1 MTKRRTVNHRTIHS
15 SAKSRQ
21 PELEPAEVFADSL
34 VWAQKLKE
42 RRMQLHKS
50 QEELAAA
57 SKNVLN
63 QTVISR
69 IERGV
74 SQPLESLSLKELV
87 AYLSVLELTLEGF
100 IHLTKLEFPFASLE
114 QADVLEQVKRFQVK
128 PKWQR
133 FKVRGTVSAGR
144 VASSEHNEE
153 EIIIPRE
160 HLIKK
165 GADPKFVSVYLVNG
179 DCMISEEA
187 RHTHKNIAPGDYVAV
202 DTKNKAKPG
211 DIVVAW
217 WAEEEKLVIKRFKIE
232 REAIILYPT
241 SPAHPPLVL
250 KHEDDAKI
258 LGRVI
263 WRGG

>member
-1 MTKRRTVNHRTIHS
+1 MTKQHSLKQRTANRGMKV
-15 SAKSRQ
+15 RQ
-21 PELEPAEVFADSL
+21 SELEPAEVLAEGP
-34 VWAQKLKE
+34 VWAQKLKA
-42 RRMQLHKS
+42 RRMQLKKS
-50 QEELAAA
+50 QEELAAQ

-69 IERGV
+69 LERGV
-74 SQPLESLSLKELV
+74 SQPLESLSLKELI
-87 AYLSVLELTLEGF
+87 AYLFVLELTLEGF
-100 IHLTKLEFPFASLE
+100 MHLTKLEFPFGSLE
-114 QADVLEQVKRFQVK
+114 QADVSEQVKRFQVK

-144 VASSEHNEE
+144 VPSHDNNEE

-160 HLIKK
+160 HLVKK

-232 REAIILYPT
+232 REAVILYPT

>member
-1 MTKRRTVNHRTIHS
+1 MTKSKRTLL
-15 SAKSRQ
+15 
-21 PELEPAEVFADSL
+21 LEEAADFADAPL
-34 VWAQKLKE
+34 WAQKLKE
-42 RRMQLHKS
+42 RRIQLQKS
-50 QEELAAA
+50 QEDLAAQ

-74 SQPLESLSLKELV
+74 SQPLETLSLKELLT
-87 AYLSVLELTLEGF
+87 YLSVLELTLESF
-100 IHLTKLEFPFASLE
+100 MKLTGLEVSLESLE
-114 QADVLEQVKRFQVK
+114 QADTLEQVKRFQVK

-133 FKVRGTVSAGR
+133 FKVLGTVSAGK
-144 VASSEHNEE
+144 SSGNDPNDE

-165 GADPKFVSVYLVNG
+165 GADPKFVRVYLVNG

-187 RHTHKNIAPGDYVAV
+187 RRSHKNIASGDYVAIDV
-202 DTKNKAKPG
+202 KNKAKSG

-217 WAEEEKLVIKRFKIE
+217 WAEEEKLVIKRFKVE
-232 REAIILYPT
+232 REQVVLYPT

-250 KHEDDAKI
+250 HHEDDAKI

>member
-1 MTKRRTVNHRTIHS
+1 MTKSKR
-15 SAKSRQ
+15 ALL
-21 PELEPAEVFADSL
+21 LEEPTEDFAD
-34 VWAQKLKE
+34 VPAWAQKLKE
-42 RRMQLHKS
+42 RRMQLQKS
-50 QEELAAA
+50 QEDLATQ

-74 SQPLESLSLKELV
+74 SQPLESLSLKELLC
-87 AYLSVLELTLEGF
+87 YLSVLELTLESF
-100 IHLTKLEFPFASLE
+100 MKLTGLVFSLESLE
-114 QADVLEQVKRFQVK
+114 QAETLEQVKRFQVR

-133 FKVRGTVSAGR
+133 FKVLGTVSAGK
-144 VASSEHNEE
+144 SSGSDSRDE

-165 GADPKFVSVYLVNG
+165 GADPKFVRVYLVNG

-187 RHTHKNIAPGDYVAV
+187 RRSHKNIASGDYVAIDV
-202 DTKNKAKPG
+202 KNKAKSG

-217 WAEEEKLVIKRFKIE
+217 WAEEEKLVIKRFKVE
-232 REAIILYPT
+232 REQVVLYPT

-250 KHEDDAKI
+250 QHEDDAKI

>member
-1 MTKRRTVNHRTIHS
+1 MTKSKRILL
-15 SAKSRQ
+15 
-21 PELEPAEVFADSL
+21 EEPAEDFAD
-34 VWAQKLKE
+34 VPAWAQKLKE
-42 RRMQLHKS
+42 RRVQLQKS
-50 QEELAAA
+50 QEDLAAQ

-74 SQPLESLSLKELV
+74 SQPLESLSLKELL
-87 AYLSVLELTLEGF
+87 AYLSVLELTLENF
-100 IHLTKLEFPFASLE
+100 MKLTGLVFSLESLE
-114 QADVLEQVKRFQVK
+114 QADTLEQVKRFQVK

-133 FKVRGTVSAGR
+133 FKVLGTVSAGKAPSNDR
-144 VASSEHNEE
+144 SDE

-165 GADPKFVSVYLVNG
+165 GADPKFVRVYLVNG

-187 RHTHKNIAPGDYVAV
+187 RRSHKNIASGDYVAIDV
-202 DTKNKAKPG
+202 KNRAKSG

-217 WAEEEKLVIKRFKIE
+217 WAEEEKLVIKRFKVE
-232 REAIILYPT
+232 REQVVLYPT

-250 KHEDDAKI
+250 QHEDDAKI

>member
-1 MTKRRTVNHRTIHS
+1 MTKSKRTLLL
-15 SAKSRQ
+15 
-21 PELEPAEVFADSL
+21 EEPAEVFADIPL
-34 VWAQKLKE
+34 WAQRLKE
-42 RRMQLHKS
+42 RRMQLQKS
-50 QEELAAA
+50 QEDLAAP

-74 SQPLESLSLKELV
+74 SQPLESLSLKELL
-87 AYLSVLELTLEGF
+87 AYLSVLELTLESF
-100 IHLTKLEFPFASLE
+100 MKLTGLVFSLESLE
-114 QADVLEQVKRFQVK
+114 QADTLEQVKRFQVK

-133 FKVRGTVSAGR
+133 FKVLGTVSAGKAPSNDR
-144 VASSEHNEE
+144 SDE

-165 GADPKFVSVYLVNG
+165 GADPKFVRVYLVNG

-187 RHTHKNIAPGDYVAV
+187 RRSHKNIASGDYVAIDV
-202 DTKNKAKPG
+202 KNKAKSG

-217 WAEEEKLVIKRFKIE
+217 WAEEEKLVIKRFKVE
-232 REAIILYPT
+232 REQVVLYPT

-250 KHEDDAKI
+250 QHEDDAKI

>member
-1 MTKRRTVNHRTIHS
+1 MTKGKRTLLL
-15 SAKSRQ
+15 
-21 PELEPAEVFADSL
+21 EEPADDFDTPA
-34 VWAQKLKE
+34 WAQKLKE
-42 RRMQLHKS
+42 RRIQLQKS
-50 QEELAAA
+50 QEDLAAQ

-74 SQPLESLSLKELV
+74 SQPLESLSLKELLC
-87 AYLSVLELTLEGF
+87 YLSVLELTLESF
-100 IHLTKLEFPFASLE
+100 MKLTGLVFSLESLE
-114 QADVLEQVKRFQVK
+114 QADTLEQVKRFQVK

-133 FKVRGTVSAGR
+133 FKVLGTVSAG
-144 VASSEHNEE
+144 SSSSSDKGDE

-165 GADPKFVSVYLVNG
+165 GANPKFVRVYLVNG

-187 RHTHKNIAPGDYVAV
+187 RRSHKNIASGDYVAIDV
-202 DTKNKAKPG
+202 KNRAKSG

-217 WAEEEKLVIKRFKIE
+217 WAEEEKLVIKRFKVE
-232 REAIILYPT
+232 REQVVLYPT
-241 SPAHPPLVL
+241 SPTHPPLVL
-250 KHEDDAKI
+250 QHEDDAKI

>member
-1 MTKRRTVNHRTIHS
+1 MTKQRPVNRS
-15 SAKSRQ
+15 VKMRQ
-21 PELEPAEVFADSL
+21 PELEPAEVFADSPI
-34 VWAQKLKE
+34 WAQKLKE

-50 QEELAAA
+50 QEELAAT

-74 SQPLESLSLKELV
+74 SQPLESLSLKELI
-87 AYLSVLELTLEGF
+87 AYLSVLELTLESL
-100 IHLTKLEFPFASLE
+100 IQLTKLEFPFASLE

-133 FKVRGTVSAGR
+133 FKVQGTVSAGR
-144 VASSEHNEE
+144 VPSSEHNEE

-160 HLIKK
+160 HLVKK

-258 LGRVI
+258 LGRVV

>member
-1 MTKRRTVNHRTIHS
+1 MTKQRSVKQNIV
-15 SAKSRQ
+15 SRSVKGFQ
-21 PELEPAEVFADSL
+21 PELETAEVFADSPT
-34 VWAQKLKE
+34 WAQRLKE
-42 RRMQLHKS
+42 RRVQLHKS
-50 QEELAAA
+50 QEELAAQ

-69 IERGV
+69 LERGQ

-87 AYLSVLELTLEGF
+87 AYLSVLELNLESF
-100 IHLTKLEFPFASLE
+100 LQLTKLEFPFESLE

-133 FKVRGTVSAGR
+133 FTVRGTVSAGR
-144 VASSEHNEE
+144 VSSHDNNEE

-160 HLIKK
+160 HLVKK

>member
-1 MTKRRTVNHRTIHS
+1 MTKGKRIL
-15 SAKSRQ
+15 
-21 PELEPAEVFADSL
+21 LEEPTEFADVPL
-34 VWAQKLKE
+34 WAQKLKE

-50 QEELAAA
+50 QEDLAAQ
-57 SKNVLN
+57 SKNILN

-74 SQPLESLSLKELV
+74 SQPLESLSLKELLS
-87 AYLSVLELTLEGF
+87 YLSVLELTLESF
-100 IHLTKLEFPFASLE
+100 MKLTGLVFSLESLE
-114 QADVLEQVKRFQVK
+114 QADTLEQVKRFQVK

-133 FKVRGTVSAGR
+133 FKVLGTVSAG
-144 VASSEHNEE
+144 SSSGSDKNDE

-165 GADPKFVSVYLVNG
+165 GADPKFVRVYLVNG

-187 RHTHKNIAPGDYVAV
+187 RRSHKNIASGDYVAIDV
-202 DTKNKAKPG
+202 KNKAKSG

-217 WAEEEKLVIKRFKIE
+217 WAEEEKLVIKRFKVE
-232 REAIILYPT
+232 REQVVLYPT

-250 KHEDDAKI
+250 QHEDDAKI